1 MEPLKII
8 CFDLYGTILYISKN
22 ISLYKEIIKAS
33 PKPRVTWEYMCT
45 RYFQDIEALYAA
57 LIRIGLI
64 QENKM
69 SVEEFKSSI
78 EKEIK
83 SVKVHDDVKE
93 SLSRLKEKGYYRAV
107 ISNVAS
113 PYLAAYRKLQAE
125 ENFAFD
131 LLLDYQIFSC
141 EKGFSKPS
149 EKIYNEILKHAG
161 CDFEEIGYKDIL
173 MIGDN
178 YTNDFLVPKSL
189 GMQALHLDRKGN
201 NSETTINSLS
211 VLLERL

>member
-8 CFDLYGTILYISKN
+8 CFDLYGTLLYISKN

-33 PKPRVTWEYMCT
+33 PKPRATWEYMCT
-45 RYFQDIEALYAA
+45 RYFQDIEALYAS

-64 QENKM
+64 
-69 SVEEFKSSI
+69 EESSLYAKDFKS
-78 EKEIK
+78 KMATEIK
-83 SVKVHDDVKE
+83 SVRIYDDVLLPLL
-93 SLSRLKEKGYYRAV
+93 SLGQKGYRLAV

-113 PYLAAYRKLQAE
+113 PYLAAYK
-125 ENFAFD
+125 NFAFD

-161 CDFEEIGYKDIL
+161 CDFEKIGYKDIM

-189 GMQALHLDRKGN
+189 GMQALHLDRKGD
-201 NSETTINSLS
+201 NSETTINSL
-211 VLLERL
+211 LELSHRL